1 MQTTEADVIVVGA
14 GAAGLAAAARLA
26 RKLKRIVVLEARD
39 RIGGRIWAERLQ
51 TWPTPVELGAEF
63 VHTGNASMSAWLR
76 RGKLKQEPVA
86 DCHWLVEQGR
96 GIAVPAAW
104 ERIDAVM
111 RRIGPR
117 FRGSFGEWMGR
128 HAEELPAVDR
138 VLAST
143 FVEGFHG
150 APLDRMSAR
159 TLYRATFGEEEQ
171 TRLRAGYGELVDT
184 LQRSLPKDRVRL
196 ELGAVISRVQ
206 WRRGAVM
213 LTDGARRWRANAALL
228 TVPAGVLR
236 ARAGE
241 RGAIQFS
248 PKLPGK
254 DQAWRALGVGH
265 ALRIVLRLR
274 RDVWARGFLPSELRA
289 HRGRAFGFV
298 HSDESAFPVWWSKA
312 PHPVFI
318 GWTGGPAAERMTG
331 WTPERIHREARRA
344 LARLFAC
351 AESAIDRA
359 VLDWR
364 THDWAGDPFTR
375 GAYSFSVAGE
385 EDAPKRAAAPVQNT
399 LFFAGEATA
408 DALELG
414 TVHGALASGERA
426 AEEILAGW

>member
-39 RIGGRIWAERLQ
+39 RIGGRIWVERLRG
-51 TWPTPVELGAEF
+51 WPGPVELGAEF
-63 VHTGNASMSAWLR
+63 VHTGNAAMAAWLR
-76 RGKLKQEPVA
+76 RGKLKQAPVVER
-86 DCHWLVEQGR
+86 HWLMEQGR
-96 GIAVPAAW
+96 RLAVPDAW
-104 ERIDAVM
+104 KRIDAVM
-111 RRIGPR
+111 RQVGPR
-117 FRGSFGEWMGR
+117 FRGSFGEWLGR
-128 HAEELPAVDR
+128 HADELTAADR

-184 LQRSLPKDRVRL
+184 LQRALPADRVKL

-206 WRRGAVM
+206 WRRGAVIVA
-213 LTDGARRWRANAALL
+213 DGKRRWRARAALV
-228 TVPAGVLR
+228 TVPAGVLH
-236 ARAGE
+236 AREGD
-241 RGAIQFS
+241 RGAIRFS
-248 PKLPGK
+248 PKLPAK

-265 ALRIVLRLR
+265 ALRVVLRLR
-274 RDVWARGFLPSELRA
+274 SDVWTRGFLPVELRA
-289 HRGRAFGFV
+289 RRGREFGFV

-312 PHPVFI
+312 PQPVLI
-318 GWTGGPAAERMTG
+318 GWTGGLAAERMAG
-331 WTPERIHREARRA
+331 WTPDQIHREARRA
-344 LARLFAC
+344 LARVFAC
-351 AESAIDRA
+351 AESRIDRA
-359 VLDWR
+359 VLDGR

-385 EDAPKRAAAPVQNT
+385 EEAPKRAAAPVQNT

-408 DALELG
+408 DPLELG

-426 AEEILAGW
+426 AEEILADG